1 MDCSQLFTHGIQR
14 NFVCTVTAYLI
25 GGDLSPQL
33 QQGSHIRAALC
44 SPILPL
50 SLQLQLLLLLQLSLQ
65 ALQLNLE
72 LLGKPLPTG
81 TLYPS
86 AV

>member
-1 MDCSQLFTHGIQR
+1 
-14 NFVCTVTAYLI
+14 VTVYLI
-25 GGDLSPQL
+25 GGDLPPQL

-44 SPILPL
+44 SPIPTWL
-50 SLQLQLLLLLQLSLQ
+50 LQLLLLLLAWLSLQ
-65 ALQLNLE
+65 VLQLNLQ
-72 LLGKPLPTG
+72 LLSEPLPTW